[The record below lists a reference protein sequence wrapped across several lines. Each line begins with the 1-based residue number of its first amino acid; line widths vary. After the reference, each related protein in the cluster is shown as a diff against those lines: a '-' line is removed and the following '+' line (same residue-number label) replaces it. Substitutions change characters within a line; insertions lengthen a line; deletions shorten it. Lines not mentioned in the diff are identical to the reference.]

1 MLRIMAGDNK
11 MRSDYLLYLLA
22 AVFFII
28 TATSLALIMVDQTQQ
43 SLWVVTTVVLGLF
56 SVGLGYSQRPKSTTA
71 AHQPAPATLPVTV
84 EPNEPQ
90 VKEAYLAENVERPT
104 EPTPMPQSVS
114 PVPMQVVAPI
124 PVLTPQPVETP
135 ASMEIDLVQVKGIGE
150 KRVAQLKALGI
161 DSIDA
166 LANASAEDLA
176 KNLTISPKITRM
188 WIGSAKK
195 LKK

>member
-1 MLRIMAGDNK
+1 

-28 TATSLALIMVDQTQQ
+28 TAVSLALVIDQAEK

-56 SVGLGYSQRPKSTTA
+56 SVGLGYYQRPKPTTTA
-71 AHQPAPATLPVTV
+71 RQPAPAASSVTV
-84 EPNEPQ
+84 EPGGAH
-90 VKEAYLAENVERPT
+90 VKEAHLAESVETHAEPATTPVSAPT
-104 EPTPMPQSVS
+104 MPAQVIA
-114 PVPMQVVAPI
+114 PVP
-124 PVLTPQPVETP
+124 VLASPPVETSSSLKSEL
-135 ASMEIDLVQVKGIGE
+135 AAIKGINE
-150 KRVAQLKALGI
+150 KRAAELRAIGINSI
-161 DSIDA
+161 DS

-176 KNLTISPKITRM
+176 KNLMISPKITRM

>member
-1 MLRIMAGDNK
+1 
-11 MRSDYLLYLLA
+11 
-22 AVFFII
+22 
-28 TATSLALIMVDQTQQ
+28 
-43 SLWVVTTVVLGLF
+43 
-56 SVGLGYSQRPKSTTA
+56 
-71 AHQPAPATLPVTV
+71 
-84 EPNEPQ
+84 
-90 VKEAYLAENVERPT
+90 
-104 EPTPMPQSVS
+104 MPQSVS